1 MGGSEV
7 QQKTKEN
14 ATTRKKCVHKG
25 DYLLFNTSA
34 FFWVDAKT
42 FRYHGVK
49 PLHATMAFNI
59 QHKNHHKQD
68 PTGNDA
74 DDGHSVVVL

>member
-1 MGGSEV
+1 
-7 QQKTKEN
+7 
-14 ATTRKKCVHKG
+14 
-25 DYLLFNTSA
+25 
-34 FFWVDAKT
+34 
-42 FRYHGVK
+42 
-49 PLHATMAFNI
+49 LHATMAFNI